1 MTIGEDAPARLDKAL
16 AAAVPEKA
24 ALSRSRLMRMIGEG
38 AVSRGGVVVTN
49 PKEKVAPGEVW
60 DIRLS
65 PATEADLRPEAIALA
80 VVHEDADLIV
90 TESLS
95 GKGLSSARLATI
107 EKYIACHL
115 IVQLS
120 ERGGLT
126 SSQNGESKDTYTPLS
141 AMGNAKINGFA
152 LTRYGQQAMILD
164 TTGTLMEM
172 SNPMKK
178 AQFRVI
184 GDAESNGL
192 PT

>member
-1 MTIGEDAPARLDKAL
+1 MSLTSVAEVKLVLEVPPALTDQ
-16 AAAVPEKA
+16 
-24 ALSRSRLMRMIGEG
+24 SI
-38 AVSRGGVVVTN
+38 
-49 PKEKVAPGEVW
+49 
-60 DIRLS
+60 
-65 PATEADLRPEAIALA
+65 EAFIA
-80 VVHEDADLIV
+80 DADLIV
-90 TESLS
+90 TESLG

-164 TTGTLMEM
+164 TTGTLKEM

-192 PT
+192 PI